1 MFSYSEYR
9 NIIKLI
15 QQHLPIVDFSQANEF
30 NECNGIKV
38 VGKFCVIRH
47 DIEFSIDRALKL
59 AELENELGIS
69 TTYTVQLRNN
79 TYNALSEKNIDA
91 VHRIKELGHC
101 IALHQ
106 NPPLMSEKALKKY
119 VLKDIETLEHYYGFE
134 VDRYAFHRPKQEQL
148 AMYLDIPGKINCYG
162 EQFFQ
167 YFTQDDKPDNLE
179 VTYLADSNHQWKYGH
194 PFSINFENTLKLQLN
209 THPFSWSESGYENY
223 GNFLSLIKERNNEML
238 FDMESENKAFPKELL
253 L

>member
-1 MFSYSEYR
+1 MNFSYNEYR

-15 QQHLPIVDFSQANEF
+15 QQFLPIMDFADITPKTE
-30 NECNGIKV
+30 E
-38 VGKFCVIRH
+38 FCVIRH
-47 DIEFSIDRALKL
+47 DIEFSIDRAAKL
-59 AELENELGIS
+59 AEIEKQLGIS

-79 TYNALSEKNIDA
+79 TYNALSEKNIELI
-91 VHRIKELGHC
+91 HYIKSLGHC

-106 NPPLMSEKALKKY
+106 NPPYMPEKELKEY

-162 EQFFQ
+162 EL
-167 YFTQDDKPDNLE
+167 YFHYFKGKKPNLN
-179 VTYLADSNHQWKYGH
+179 VTYLADSNHKWKYGH
-194 PFSINFENTLKLQLN
+194 PITTDFK
-209 THPFSWSESGYENY
+209 GYENY
-223 GNFLSLIKERNNEML
+223 GNFLSLIKERNQEML
-238 FDMESENKAFPKELL
+238 FDMDSENKAFPKELL

>member
-1 MFSYSEYR
+1 MFSYNEYR
-9 NIIKLI
+9 NIITLI
-15 QQHLPIVDFSQANEF
+15 QQYLPIVDFADVTITTDN
-30 NECNGIKV
+30 
-38 VGKFCVIRH
+38 FCVIRH
-47 DIEFSIDRALKL
+47 DIEFSIDRAAKL
-59 AELENELGIS
+59 AEVENKLGIS

-79 TYNALSEKNIDA
+79 TYNALSEKNIEQI
-91 VHRIKELGHC
+91 HYIKSLGHC

-106 NPPLMSEKALKKY
+106 NPPYMSEKDLKEY

-162 EQFFQ
+162 KE
-167 YFTQDDKPDNLE
+167 YFHYFKGAEHRNLKDFN

-194 PFSINFENTLKLQLN
+194 PIAIDFDTVSKLQLN
-209 THPFSWSESGYENY
+209 THPFSWTERGYENY
-223 GNFLSLIKERNNEML
+223 GNFLSLIEERKKEML

>member
-1 MFSYSEYR
+1 MRFSYNEYR

-15 QQHLPIVDFSQANEF
+15 QQFLPIIDFADVNANTD
-30 NECNGIKV
+30 
-38 VGKFCVIRH
+38 KFCVIRH
-47 DIEFSIDRALKL
+47 DIEFSIDRAAKL
-59 AELENELGIS
+59 AEVENELGIS

-79 TYNALSEKNIDA
+79 TYNALSEKNIEL
-91 VHRIKELGHC
+91 VHYIKSLGHC

-106 NPPLMSEKALKKY
+106 NPPYMSERRLTEY

-134 VDRYAFHRPKQEQL
+134 IDRYAFHRPKQEQL
-148 AMYLDIPGKINCYG
+148 AMYLNIPGKINCYG
-162 EQFFQ
+162 KKYFHYFQ
-167 YFTQDDKPDNLE
+167 GERPDVN
-179 VTYLADSNHQWKYGH
+179 VTYLADSNHQWKYDH
-194 PFSINFENTLKLQLN
+194 PIEIDFNSISKLQLN
-209 THPFSWSESGYENY
+209 THPFSWTENGYENY

>member
-1 MFSYSEYR
+1 MNFSYNEYR

-15 QQHLPIVDFSQANEF
+15 QQFLPIKDFADITS
-30 NECNGIKV
+30 KTD
-38 VGKFCVIRH
+38 KFCVIRH
-47 DIEFSIDRALKL
+47 DIEFSIDRAAKL
-59 AELENELGIS
+59 AEIENKLGIS

-79 TYNALSEKNIDA
+79 TYNVLSEKNIEQI
-91 VHRIKELGHC
+91 HYIKSLGHC

-106 NPPLMSEKALKKY
+106 NPPYMSEKDLKKY

-162 EQFFQ
+162 EL
-167 YFTQDDKPDNLE
+167 YFHYFEGEKPDLN
-179 VTYLADSNHQWKYGH
+179 VTYLADSNHRWKYGH
-194 PFSINFENTLKLQLN
+194 PITTNFNTVSKLQLN
-209 THPFSWSESGYENY
+209 THPFSWTEQGYENY
-223 GNFLSLIKERNNEML
+223 GNFLSLIKERNQEML
-238 FDMESENKAFPKELL
+238 FDMKSENKSFPKELL

>member
-1 MFSYSEYR
+1 MFSYNEYK
-9 NIIKLI
+9 NIIRLI
-15 QQHLPIVDFSQANEF
+15 EQHLPIIDFADVTTT
-30 NECNGIKV
+30 KR
-38 VGKFCVIRH
+38 KFCVIRH
-47 DIEFSIDRALKL
+47 DIEFSIDRAAKL
-59 AELENELGIS
+59 AEVEQQLGIS

-79 TYNALSEKNIDA
+79 TYNALSEKNIELI
-91 VHRIKELGHC
+91 HYIKSLGHC

-106 NPPLMSEKALKKY
+106 NPPYMSEKDLKEY

-162 EQFFQ
+162 KE
-167 YFTQDDKPDNLE
+167 YFHYFKGAEHRKPTDFD

-194 PFSINFENTLKLQLN
+194 PIELDFNTVSKLQLN
-209 THPFSWSESGYENY
+209 THPFSWTEHGYENY
-223 GNFLSLIKERNNEML
+223 GNFLSLIEERKKEML
-238 FDMESENKAFPKELL
+238 VDMESENKAFPKELL

>member
-1 MFSYSEYR
+1 MNFSYNEYR

-15 QQHLPIVDFSQANEF
+15 QQFLPIMDFASITPKTDE
-30 NECNGIKV
+30 
-38 VGKFCVIRH
+38 FCVIRH
-47 DIEFSIDRALKL
+47 DIEFSIDRAAKL
-59 AELENELGIS
+59 AEIENQLGIS

-79 TYNALSEKNIDA
+79 TYNALSEKNIEL
-91 VHRIKELGHC
+91 VHYIKSLGHC

-106 NPPLMSEKALKKY
+106 NPPYMSEKNLKKY

-162 EQFFQ
+162 KL
-167 YFTQDDKPDNLE
+167 YFHYFEGEKPDLN
-179 VTYLADSNHQWKYGH
+179 VTYLADSNHKWKYGH
-194 PFSINFENTLKLQLN
+194 PITTDFNAISKLQLN
-209 THPFSWSESGYENY
+209 THPFSWTERGYENY
-223 GNFLSLIKERNNEML
+223 GNFLSLIEERKKEML